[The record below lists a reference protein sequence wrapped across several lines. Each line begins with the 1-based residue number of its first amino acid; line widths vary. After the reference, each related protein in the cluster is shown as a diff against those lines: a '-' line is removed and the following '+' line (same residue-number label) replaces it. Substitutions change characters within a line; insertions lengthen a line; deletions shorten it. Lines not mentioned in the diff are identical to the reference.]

1 MMHGK
6 AIWKLGIAEIAK
18 ASKGFALEP
27 HKTQSFLKNGGQQK
41 WLDKALSYVSPC
53 CNSLSAK

>member
-18 ASKGFALEP
+18 ASKDFVRGP

-41 WLDKALSYVSPC
+41 WLDKKPWVMCHQAVI
-53 CNSLSAK
+53 A